1 MTGGIELQFD
11 IVSYTLIALLIGF
24 IVLPV
29 VLSKSPDIH
38 PFALLRQSSVAP
50 VRNLKE
56 SAVYRSLQTPPGYP
70 LVSGLQLA
78 TAQKYSS
85 RSGDIRDIWKLAI
98 EKGNGKLLSVKGVS
112 IEEYDIQ
119 NITKQIHALGSHL
132 KQLGAKRVAV
142 HLPNDTEN
150 LVASFACAFYDLVL
164 IILPFE
170 PTGTPSINELLTRA
184 SPDVLVTQ
192 GGQLPLEEFKGANL
206 KEIVLVVEEASQHLD
221 WSEPIGST
229 KCIQYAEIV
238 EKEAAPI
245 PDIDLDLDAP
255 AVVIFGPKIGE
266 NIDIVEFSH
275 RNIIA
280 GVASQTVTLPKAE
293 KYSPDDVFLPVDTLS
308 DLYTRIHTYT
318 ALSSGSTVALNSI
331 GGKHADVEKACKVAK
346 PSVIVVSPESLVEM
360 HRATRG
366 HMMEMWHGLIHFFQ
380 TRTLK
385 VDGRIPQG
393 NFLTKINDYIRPE
406 VGPNLRLVFVAESG
420 GDESSQALN
429 SLDLSDL
436 RVFFKSKVVYG
447 LKHHKVAGP
456 VTQCNIYDYRVQ
468 TPLLLPNRNR
478 GIPRYCAHFG
488 SVTPGLEIKL
498 RDVEGYTADDPE
510 GPKGE
515 VLVSGAPVAGERTSW
530 TSLKFVGNWKTEGVL
545 SYA

>member
-1 MTGGIELQFD
+1 
-11 IVSYTLIALLIGF
+11 
-24 IVLPV
+24 
-29 VLSKSPDIH
+29 
-38 PFALLRQSSVAP
+38 
-50 VRNLKE
+50 
-56 SAVYRSLQTPPGYP
+56 
-70 LVSGLQLA
+70 
-78 TAQKYSS
+78 
-85 RSGDIRDIWKLAI
+85 
-98 EKGNGKLLSVKGVS
+98 
-112 IEEYDIQ
+112 
-119 NITKQIHALGSHL
+119 
-132 KQLGAKRVAV
+132 
-142 HLPNDTEN
+142 
-150 LVASFACAFYDLVL
+150 
-164 IILPFE
+164 
-170 PTGTPSINELLTRA
+170 
-184 SPDVLVTQ
+184 
-192 GGQLPLEEFKGANL
+192 
-206 KEIVLVVEEASQHLD
+206 
-221 WSEPIGST
+221 
-229 KCIQYAEIV
+229 
-238 EKEAAPI
+238 
-245 PDIDLDLDAP
+245 
-255 AVVIFGPKIGE
+255 
-266 NIDIVEFSH
+266 
-275 RNIIA
+275 
-280 GVASQTVTLPKAE
+280 
-293 KYSPDDVFLPVDTLS
+293 
-308 DLYTRIHTYT
+308 LYTRIHTYT
-318 ALSSGSTVALNSI
+318 ALSSGSTVVLNSI

-366 HMMEMWHGLIHFFQ
+366 HMMEMWHGLIHYFQ

-406 VGPNLRLVFVAESG
+406 VGSNLRLVFVAESG

-478 GIPRYCAHFG
+478 GIPRYCAQFG

-530 TSLKFVGNWKTEGVL
+530 TSLKFVGNWKAEGVL